1 MGYININYT
10 TIQIMNIK
18 KSLFMTL
25 LGGVAVSASAQ
36 CEAQAGA
43 NAAQCC
49 GKTEYVFQPH
59 AYVQA
64 QFGAQYTLGEIGMGD
79 LISPN
84 AQIGVGYNFGKV
96 IGARFVVNAW
106 QSKGGSELFGETY
119 KWKYNYVAP
128 MVDVSFNISN
138 LISGVN
144 PNRLV
149 DVTAFVGGGAN
160 IAFSNGEAADVNN
173 QLMNKYGSLPQV
185 GEYEASQYL
194 RYLWT
199 GTKVRAVGHA
209 ALAADFKVAKQWT
222 VGAEVSANVTTDKYN
237 SKKAGNADWYFN
249 ALVGVKYAFGET
261 YKEKKIE
268 PVAPKIIYRD
278 RIVEKIVEKPVETK
292 KVQTAVEPLRIDI
305 FFNISGTKLLA
316 SEAQKV
322 GEVAEYMKKYPDTK
336 VAITGLADKGT
347 GNDKI
352 NIPLSKKRAEM
363 VKDTLVKKYGI
374 AADRITAEGKGSSE
388 QPYTIPELNR
398 VSICIA
404 K

>member
-1 MGYININYT
+1 
-10 TIQIMNIK
+10 MNIK

-25 LGGVAVSASAQ
+25 LGGVALGASAQ
-36 CEAQAGA
+36 EAA
-43 NAAQCC
+43 
-49 GKTEYVFQPH
+49 KKEYLFQPH

-64 QFGAQYTLGEIGMGD
+64 QFGGQYTLGEISMGD
-79 LISPN
+79 LLSPN

-96 IGARFVVNAW
+96 VGARFLVGAW
-106 QSKGGSELFGETY
+106 QSKGGSEINGQTY

-128 MVDVSFNISN
+128 MIDVSFNISN

-149 DVTAFVGGGAN
+149 DVTAYLGGGVN
-160 IAFSNGEAADVNN
+160 IAFNNDEAADANN
-173 QLMNKYGSLPQV
+173 ALVSAYGPAYQAS
-185 GEYEASQYL
+185 EYERSQYL

-199 GTKVRAVGHA
+199 GTKARGIGRA
-209 ALAADFKVAKQWT
+209 ALAADFKVGKQWT
-222 VGAEVSANVTTDKYN
+222 VGAEVSANVTGDAYN

-249 ALVGVKYAFGET
+249 ALVGVKYAFGKT
-261 YKEKKIE
+261 YEEKEIK
-268 PVAPKIIYRD
+268 PVEPKIVYRD
-278 RIVEKIVEKPVETK
+278 RIVEKIVEKPVEVK
-292 KVQTAVEPLRIDI
+292 KVEKSVEPLRMDV
-305 FFNISGTKLLA
+305 FFNIAGSKLLA

-322 GEVAEYMKKYPDTK
+322 GEVAEYMKKYPESK
-336 VAITGLADKGT
+336 VTITGLADKGT

-352 NIPLSKKRAEM
+352 NIPLSKKRADV
-363 VKDTLVKKYGI
+363 VKDLLINKYGI

-398 VSICIA
+398 VSICVA

>member
-1 MGYININYT
+1 
-10 TIQIMNIK
+10 MNIK

-25 LGGVAVSASAQ
+25 LAGAAVSANAQ
-36 CEAQAGA
+36 EEA
-43 NAAQCC
+43 
-49 GKTEYVFQPH
+49 KTEYVFQPH

-64 QFGAQYTLGEIGMGD
+64 QFGAQYTLGEIGMGK

-96 IGARFVVNAW
+96 VGARFIVNAW
-106 QSKGGSELFGETY
+106 QSKGGSEIQGETY

-128 MVDVSFNISN
+128 IVDVSFNISN

-149 DVTAFVGGGAN
+149 DVTAYLGGGVN
-160 IAFSNGEAADVNN
+160 IAFSNDEAVDVNDA
-173 QLMNKYGSLPQV
+173 LTSAYGPAMQQS
-185 GEYEASQYL
+185 EYVAGQYL
-194 RYLWT
+194 RHLWT
-199 GTKVRAVGHA
+199 GTTARAVGHA
-209 ALAADFKVAKQWT
+209 ALAADFKVAKRWT
-222 VGAEVSANVTTDKYN
+222 VGAEVSANVLTDTYN

-249 ALVGVKYAFGET
+249 GLVGVKYAFGDT
-261 YKEKKIE
+261 YKEKKTE
-268 PVAPKIIYRD
+268 PAAPQIVYRD

-292 KVQTAVEPLRIDI
+292 KVETAVEPLRMDV
-305 FFNISGTKLLA
+305 FFNISGSKLLA

-322 GEVAEYMKKYPDTK
+322 GEVAEYMKKYPDSK
-336 VAITGLADKGT
+336 VTITGLADKGT
-347 GNDKI
+347 GTDKI
-352 NIPLSKKRAEM
+352 NIPLSKKRADV
-363 VKDTLVKKYGI
+363 VKNLLINKYGI

-398 VSICIA
+398 VSICVA

>member
-1 MGYININYT
+1 
-10 TIQIMNIK
+10 MNIK

-25 LGGVAVSASAQ
+25 LGGVALGASAQ
-36 CEAQAGA
+36 EAA
-43 NAAQCC
+43 
-49 GKTEYVFQPH
+49 KKEYVFQPH

-64 QFGAQYTLGEIGMGD
+64 QVGGQYTLGEIGMGD
-79 LISPN
+79 LLSPN

-96 IGARFVVNAW
+96 VGARFIVNAW
-106 QSKGGSELFGETY
+106 QSKGGSEINGQTY

-128 MVDVSFNISN
+128 MVDVSFNLSN

-149 DVTAFVGGGAN
+149 DVTAYLGGGVN
-160 IAFSNGEAADVNN
+160 IAFNNDEAADANN
-173 QLMNKYGSLPQV
+173 ALVSAYGPAYQAN
-185 GEYEASQYL
+185 EYERSQYL
-194 RYLWT
+194 RYLWD
-199 GTKVRAVGHA
+199 GTKVRGVGHA
-209 ALAADFKVAKQWT
+209 AIAADFKVAKNWT
-222 VGAEVSANVTTDKYN
+222 VGAEVAANVTTDTYN

-249 ALVGVKYAFGET
+249 ALVGVKYAFGKT
-261 YKEKKIE
+261 YQEKEVK
-268 PVAPKIIYRD
+268 PVEPKIVYRD
-278 RIVEKIVEKPVETK
+278 RIVEKIVEKPVEVK
-292 KVQTAVEPLRIDI
+292 KVEQSVEPLRMDV
-305 FFNISGTKLLA
+305 FFNISGSKLLA

-322 GEVAEYMKKYPDTK
+322 GEVAEYMKKYPESK
-336 VAITGLADKGT
+336 VTITGLADKGT

-352 NIPLSKKRAEM
+352 NIPLSKKRADV
-363 VKDTLVKKYGI
+363 VKDMLIKKYGI